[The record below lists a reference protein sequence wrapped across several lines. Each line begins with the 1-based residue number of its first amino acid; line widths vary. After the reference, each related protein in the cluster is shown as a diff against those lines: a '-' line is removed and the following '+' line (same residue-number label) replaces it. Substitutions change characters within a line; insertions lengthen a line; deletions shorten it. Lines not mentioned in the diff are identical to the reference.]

1 MKYLNYIKM
10 EEKQKIEVQSSKDAQ
25 VTKAVVIVKQ
35 SSLIDTGIGSARI
48 DGYSLDEIVTIVVN
62 KGSDKLADDYVMK
75 LGQDVKIYDLRHL

>member
-1 MKYLNYIKM
+1 M
-10 EEKQKIEVQSSKDAQ
+10 EITKQEIVVQSSKDAQ

-35 SSLIDTGIGSARI
+35 SNLIAVDIGKAQI

-62 KGSDKLADDYVMK
+62 KGSDKLADDYVKK

>member
-1 MKYLNYIKM
+1 M
-10 EEKQKIEVQSSKDAQ
+10 EEKQEIVVQSSKDAQ

-35 SSLIDTGIGSARI
+35 SSLINIGISNAQI

-62 KGSDKLADDYVMK
+62 KGSDKLAADYVKK

>member
-1 MKYLNYIKM
+1 M
-10 EEKQKIEVQSSKDAQ
+10 EITKQEIVVQSSKDAQ

-35 SSLIDTGIGSARI
+35 SSLIDIGITNARI

-62 KGSDKLADDYVMK
+62 KGSDKLADDYVKK

>member
-1 MKYLNYIKM
+1 M
-10 EEKQKIEVQSSKDAQ
+10 EEKQEIVVQSSKDAQ

-35 SSLIDTGIGSARI
+35 SSLINIGISNAQI

-62 KGSDKLADDYVMK
+62 KGSDKLADDYVKK

>member
-1 MKYLNYIKM
+1 MDIN
-10 EEKQKIEVQSSKDAQ
+10 KQEIVVQSSKDAQ

-35 SSLIDTGIGSARI
+35 SSLIDTGIGSARL

-62 KGSDKLADDYVMK
+62 KGSDKLADDYVTR

>member
-1 MKYLNYIKM
+1 MDIN
-10 EEKQKIEVQSSKDAQ
+10 KQKIVVQSSKDAQ

-35 SSLIDTGIGSARI
+35 SSLIDTGIGSARL

-62 KGSDKLADDYVMK
+62 KGSDKLADDYVTR

>member
-1 MKYLNYIKM
+1 M
-10 EEKQKIEVQSSKDAQ
+10 EITKQEIVVQSSKDAQ

-35 SSLIDTGIGSARI
+35 SSLIDVGIGSAQI

-62 KGSDKLADDYVMK
+62 KGSDKLADDYVKK